1 MLQNQLKAILFATL
15 ASFLLMTMAAFAQN
29 DTGMAKPAQPMPSS
43 QNSMNNSANENHA
56 NNMNNSAQ
64 PIQTHKPLSSQDKQF
79 LDKLARGSE
88 GEVALGKYM
97 EQKAANPQVKEFA
110 ERMVHDHSILDA
122 QAKKV
127 FADFGLQPPPPDTAG
142 QQKLQAE
149 LDKESGKKLDDT
161 YIDAQIKEHEQD
173 LALITPQADHGEK
186 LVPSD
191 PTISEL
197 AEEVRPVVEQH
208 LQLAQMVAKEIGA
221 TPAQTAKMK

>member
-1 MLQNQLKAILFATL
+1 
-15 ASFLLMTMAAFAQN
+15 
-29 DTGMAKPAQPMPSS
+29 MAKPTQPTPSS
-43 QNSMNNSANENHA
+43 QNSMNDSANEN

-64 PIQTHKPLSSQDKQF
+64 PMQTHKPLSSQDKQF
-79 LDKLARGSE
+79 LEKLAKSSE
-88 GEVALGKYM
+88 GEVALGKYV
-97 EQKAANPQVKEFA
+97 EQKATTPQVREFA

-149 LDKESGKKLDDT
+149 LDKESGKKFDDT

-173 LALITPQADHGEK
+173 LSLITPEADHGQK

-191 PTISEL
+191 PTVSEL
-197 AEEVRPVVEQH
+197 AEEVRPVVYQH
-208 LQLAQMVAKEIGA
+208 LKLAQQVAKEIGA
-221 TPAQTAKMK
+221 SSAQSGMSK